1 MEYLQKNSTAHA
13 IDKKKQLISILGEE
27 TIGYWAIMDQILFYE
42 ELIGELS
49 T

>member
-1 MEYLQKNSTAHA
+1 MQ
-13 IDKKKQLISILGEE
+13 ILGEE
-27 TIGYWAIMDQILFYE
+27 SIGYWAIMDQILFYE